1 MNDAVKNVRTTQSIR
16 VDFRNLDHGHHNTQ
30 KWKTEGP
37 IHAREMLKSKKK
49 DPKAFSITVAETNI
63 ITIIIKIL
71 LQLKLYFNYN

>member
-49 DPKAFSITVAETNI
+49 IQRRFLKQLLRL
-63 ITIIIKIL
+63 IL
-71 LQLKLYFNYN
+71 LLLLSKYYYN